1 MKKLLLFTIF
11 TVSIFAAFKVP
22 EAIKNIGKPTPIDI
36 TLYAK
41 NPSTKCTLTIKNISH
56 PKSDTNTTI
65 EPITIEPGHYF
76 QKEYK
81 NILKGKY
88 EFEYTFSKDG
98 KFIDSFLKTKYIL
111 TPHNNK
117 LKIFKKFNPTT
128 LISTPSVCK

>member
-1 MKKLLLFTIF
+1 MKKLILIVSFFTLLNAKIE
-11 TVSIFAAFKVP
+11 VPQLFKD
-22 EAIKNIGKPTPIDI
+22 IGKQTPIDI

-41 NPSTKCTLTIKNISH
+41 NPSTKCTLTIKNISF
-56 PKSDTNTTI
+56 PNDDNKTKIPTI
-65 EPITIEPGHYF
+65 SLKPGHYF